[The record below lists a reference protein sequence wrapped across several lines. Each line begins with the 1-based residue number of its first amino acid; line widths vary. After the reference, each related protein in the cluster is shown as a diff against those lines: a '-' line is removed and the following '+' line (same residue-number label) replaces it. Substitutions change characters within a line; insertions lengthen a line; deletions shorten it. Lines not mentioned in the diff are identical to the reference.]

1 MDLQTLIIPLAAG
14 IAALAGGALGFVLA
28 RKTAAATLAAAE
40 TAAKTLVEAAN
51 KESAALTTAAKR
63 EADTLRK
70 AAIVDGKDALRN
82 EIEQFDREAREK
94 VEEHRER
101 EKKLQ
106 QREEDVNRVRQRIEK
121 KEEDLDRRNDDIV
134 RAREK
139 IDAELATL
147 AQKRGDLEKVLE
159 KTAQMTVEEA
169 RKELLSRIEER
180 AKLDAAKVARE
191 IEENAKANVQ
201 NEVQKILALAV
212 NRYAGEYVAER
223 TVTVVPIPDDQMK
236 GRIIGREGRNIRTFE
251 MITGVDLI
259 VDDTPDHVV
268 ISCHNPLRR
277 EIARLTLLRLIE
289 DGRIQPGRIEEI
301 YHGVTQNTEKE
312 IRDAGQQA
320 VFDLGLQGLHPELV
334 RIMGMNKFRTSY
346 SQNVLLHS
354 SEVGF
359 ICGIMAAE
367 LGLDQALARR
377 CGFLHDI
384 GKAIDHEFEGSHQK
398 IGGELCKKF
407 GEVED
412 VVRAVAEHHDDP
424 PATIFG
430 VLVQAADTL
439 SAARPGARRETVTNY
454 IKRMEDLER
463 IATLHPEVNRA
474 FAVQSG
480 RELRVMLDAERTTDD
495 AAYHIAKSVA
505 AQIEAELTYPG
516 QIKVTVLRELR
527 ASAFAK

>member
-1 MDLQTLIIPLAAG
+1 MDQTILIPLIAG
-14 IAALAGGALGFVLA
+14 AVALGGGVLGFVLG
-28 RKTAAATLAAAE
+28 RKAASTTLQNAEKSAEAIVLAAKKEAE
-40 TAAKTLVEAAN
+40 T
-51 KESAALTTAAKR
+51 LTTAARR
-63 EADTLRK
+63 EAETAKK
-70 AAIVDGKDALRN
+70 AAIVEGKEAIRS
-82 EIEQFDREAREK
+82 DREALEK
-94 VEEHRER
+94 EARQKAEEHRER
-101 EKKLQ
+101 ERKLH
-106 QREEDVNRVRQRIEK
+106 QREEELTRLRQRMEK
-121 KEEDLDRRNDDIV
+121 KEEDLDRRSS
-134 RAREK
+134 
-139 IDAELATL
+139 ELAVAKQRVDTEL
-147 AQKRGDLEKVLE
+147 ASLNARRSELEQALE
-159 KTAQMTVEEA
+159 KTAQLTVEEA
-169 RKELLSRIEER
+169 RQQLLAQVQEK
-180 AKLDAAKVARE
+180 AKLDAAKIARE
-191 IEENAKANVQ
+191 LEEEAKANAHR
-201 NEVQKILALAV
+201 EAQKIIALAV
-212 NRYAGEYVAER
+212 TRYAGEYIADR

-268 ISCHNPLRR
+268 LSCHNPLRR
-277 EIARLTLLRLIE
+277 EIARLTLLKLIE

-301 YHGVTQNTEKE
+301 YHSITQDAEKE

-359 ICGIMAAE
+359 LCGMMAGE
-367 LGLDQALARR
+367 LGLNVALARR

-398 IGGELCKKF
+398 IGAELCKKY
-407 GEVED
+407 GESED

-424 PATIFG
+424 PSTIFG
-430 VLVQAADTL
+430 VLTQAADTL

-463 IATLHPEVNRA
+463 IATQHKEVNRA
-474 FAVQSG
+474 FAIQSG

-505 AQIEAELTYPG
+505 AQIEAELKYPG

-527 ASAFAK
+527 ATAFAK